1 MANRWKNNGNSEK
14 LYFLGLQITADGDCN
29 HEITRC
35 FFFWKKALTNLDSIL
50 KTRHYFAEKGPYS
63 KAIVFPVLKYG
74 CECWTITTAE
84 HQGTHVFKLW

>member
-1 MANRWKNNGNSEK
+1 M
-14 LYFLGLQITADGDCN
+14 L
-29 HEITRC
+29 

-74 CECWTITTAE
+74 CECWTITMAE